1 MKKTAISI
9 KTIVFIV
16 EKTVILIETNLFL
29 MESLETLTKLCLTF
43 DCTPN
48 DLLDYKDDGGKLPDT
63 MAIYRIAKPVYNI
76 SPL

>member
-1 MKKTAISI
+1 
-9 KTIVFIV
+9 
-16 EKTVILIETNLFL
+16 